1 MRLPAV
7 FCLLAVALIGLS
19 ERAVAQAPQTADEI
33 IEKLNRAPPASPTQ
47 RRTRG
52 LSAPPGSAGQ
62 APGTP
67 YPAQPTA
74 TGQESVAIPI
84 EPPGEKAA
92 VEQIFKAPPQT
103 LSVQQ
108 RQQLADIAQEKP
120 AIDLTIYFDFN
131 SAEVGA
137 RAIPGLVELGKALSS
152 DSLRGTRFLL
162 AGHTDAKGSDAYNLR
177 LSQRRADAIKRF
189 LVDQFR
195 IDERRLLAIGYGEE
209 QLKVTTDPHAD
220 ENRRVQ
226 VVNFGG

>member
-7 FCLLAVALIGLS
+7 LCLLAVALIGLS
-19 ERAVAQAPQTADEI
+19 ERAAAQAPQTADEI
-33 IEKLNRAPPASPTQ
+33 IEKLNRAPPAQ

-74 TGQESVAIPI
+74 TGQDSVGIPI
-84 EPPGEKAA
+84 EPPGDKAA
-92 VEQIFKAPPQT
+92 VEQIFTAPPQS
-103 LSVQQ
+103 LSVEQ
-108 RQQLADIAQEKP
+108 RQRLADIAQEKP
-120 AIDLTIYFDFN
+120 TIDLTIYFDFN
-131 SAEVGA
+131 SAEIGA

-152 DSLRGTRFLL
+152 DALRGTRFLL

-177 LSQRRADAIKRF
+177 LSQRRADSIKRF

-209 QLKVTTDPHAD
+209 QLKVTSDPHAD